1 MKLLYRKYK
10 EHVFITVI
18 CIVST
23 VILWLPFLLRSDS
36 INGIETTGITFDEV
50 RKNWDG
56 PLYIIPAKTLYDKSH
71 ELAQTSPLGL
81 SPVYFSAHFPL
92 YPLTIR
98 ALAPLVG
105 YTNAML
111 FSTIIAAVILFNF
124 FYYVVKKL
132 SLSNNPLI
140 LTLVFMIFTPRLL
153 VARSVGSPEPL
164 FLLLI
169 LASLFFF
176 AKKKYALS
184 AIAGSLSILTKSP
197 GGLLFFAYALY
208 AMFEYKRTRKFESQW
223 LWFLLIPLTFVGLC
237 FFYQQQIGDFWAYFH
252 SGDNIHLLFP
262 PYQAFNYQALWVGT
276 GWLEDVVFIYLFYGL
291 TVMQLVPAG
300 DSFHTFDRLVQFFKF
315 EISKVVFGEEHQ
327 RIKLAFFYFATIF
340 FIAIISVQHRDIARY
355 SLPLLPIALI
365 TFEKF
370 FTSRKFLI
378 VLIFVLPAV
387 YAFAWNFM
395 LTNAAPITEWSIFM

>member
-10 EHVFITVI
+10 EHVFITLI
-18 CIVST
+18 CIIST
-23 VILWLPFLLRSDS
+23 VVLWLPFLLRSNS
-36 INGIETTGITFDEV
+36 INGIETTGISFDEV

-71 ELAQTSPLGL
+71 EVAQSRPLGL
-81 SPVYFSAHFPL
+81 SPIYFSAHFPL

-98 ALAPLVG
+98 ALAPLLG

-111 FSTIIAAVILFNF
+111 FSTMIAAGILFNF
-124 FYYVVKKL
+124 FYFVVKKFN
-132 SLSNNPLI
+132 LSNKPFI

-164 FLLLI
+164 FILLI
-169 LASLFFF
+169 LMSFYFF
-176 AKKKYALS
+176 AQKKYA
-184 AIAGSLSILTKSP
+184 IAAVTGSLGILTKSP
-197 GGLLFFAYALY
+197 GGLLFFTYALY
-208 AMFEYKRTRKFESQW
+208 AAFEYKRTRKFELSW
-223 LWFLLIPLTFVGLC
+223 LWFLLIPITFVGLC
-237 FFYQQQIGDFWAYFH
+237 FFYKQQIGDFWAYFH

-276 GWLEDVVFIYLFYGL
+276 GWLEDILFVYLFYGL
-291 TVMQLVPAG
+291 TTMHLVPTG
-300 DSFHTFDRLVQFFKF
+300 DSLHTFNRLVQFLKL
-315 EISKVVFGEEHQ
+315 EMNKIVFGEEHE
-327 RIKLAFFYFATIF
+327 RIKLVFFYFSVLF
-340 FIAIISVQHRDIARY
+340 FAAIISVQHRDIARY

-378 VLIFVLPAV
+378 VLIIILPAI

-395 LTNAAPITEWSIFM
+395 LTNAAPITEWSMFM